1 MGSASGESNLND
13 GSNAA
18 RSAKGKILRRIL
30 LKIGIGLLAH
40 EAVEELGDLIDE
52 ISEVAG
58 DAIED
63 AGEDTEG

>member
-1 MGSASGESNLND
+1 MGSASGEGNVNE

-18 RSAKGKILRRIL
+18 RSAKGKLLRRVL

-40 EAVEELGDLIDE
+40 ESIEELDDLIDE
-52 ISEVAG
+52 VSQAAR

-63 AGEDTEG
+63 AGGDIES